1 MCVHF
6 WCQSTHHG
14 PVACRTTFSR
24 NNLSVSYVTVEEF
37 RPALHYSVASVHSD
51 LWLFV
56 YMKLSAELWLTLL
69 RRGIHGQLL
78 DGAEAMTPLPPCWTA
93 GMRCLCWYGV
103 WFIMLCIMAKY
114 LYLSLICPKDIVL
127 ECSILHCNMQDEFAG
142 AHSWEDWQLS

>member
-51 LWLFV
+51 LWPFV

-69 RRGIHGQLL
+69 CRGIHGQLL

-127 ECSILHCNMQDEFAG
+127 ECSILHCNMQGEFAG